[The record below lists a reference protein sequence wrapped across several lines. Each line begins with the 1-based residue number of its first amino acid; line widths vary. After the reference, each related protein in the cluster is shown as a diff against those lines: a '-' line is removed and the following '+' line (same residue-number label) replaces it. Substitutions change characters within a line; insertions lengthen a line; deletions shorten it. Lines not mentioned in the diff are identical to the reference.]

1 MRVLGGVNLNMGRH
15 EEEGMEGAIWRGRRT
30 TRKGAEVTWMYDTR
44 GYRADLGDVV
54 RGPLGKGARR

>member
-1 MRVLGGVNLNMGRH
+1 MGRH